1 MSENVTDF
9 EQKINN
15 INVCLKTG
23 NVAAEDADCIVV
35 PEFRDGA
42 SGGGVGYA
50 IETAGM
56 GAGLEAYGKVAQEG
70 FLKDGDAIITESGK
84 PDVKLAHVVTV
95 SAREDSQFEVVNRS
109 VLKTLET
116 ANEVGIKRIALPEI
130 GTGII
135 GSLTQEQSAKAIFN
149 AVYEFSKNNPSSSV
163 EEVSFVVYRSSTE
176 PAKRVLTDKSYIGIM
191 TEEKGNK
198 SLDLEEFVE
207 GLGNHGVRKK
217 AKSPTREEILQD
229 PEARK
234 ITGFKMTKL
243 FFAETPEAVD
253 AYIEAG
259 VDINHQ
265 DISKETALDWTIN
278 RIVRDINTYE
288 DSDNKGAVLQ
298 MSLKGGKCSEESL
311 EQLKDKDPE
320 FCSKVIEVMKGREKL
335 QDLSTKTV
343 TDTQYPVSG
352 HTDEN
357 EEKIVEALGRL
368 AGKIASKGD
377 KPRSSSGRDIYS
389 YPPDYDF
396 RREEMMKKLRENMP
410 KKKREKEIPLQ
421 INQPKN
427 LTLLTG
433 DKHVPLHGLDNAET
447 LHIHLNRETLDAPS
461 ETLAHELRHAKNK
474 LQGKI
479 RVDIPIAG
487 GKDRQ
492 SFTWNEG
499 EAPEAVATRIK
510 RRQLLDKAAYV
521 GKVGP
526 EKRVEDICA
535 AMVKVANEPML
546 GSSTGKASKGSY
558 MGYEFV
564 VDKGAKMEDALFA
577 WKEQA
582 LMPRLLKQIEEKP
595 EYYPEEYAH
604 RLESYDDKTKIDS
617 SADSYYDAAMA
628 EILVT
633 KYPEYADKLTMLQL
647 LNALSKTEYKTDIS
661 EKLLAELNKSAEK
674 FAKGAETFPPTLE
687 NIVTLNKQ
695 REELDSL
702 LSGKFGYDAYEGGTL
717 KADFEK
723 RVGEVEL
730 KMLRELK
737 PENLQFVS
745 DNQLAEGIKIAARHK
760 DAGDFEKMFTNEL
773 IKNRLAKGKIFDPRD
788 PK

>member
-42 SGGGVGYA
+42 SGSGVGYA

-56 GAGLEAYGKVAQEG
+56 GAGLEAYEKVAQEG

-95 SAREDSQFEVVNRS
+95 SAGEDSQFEVVNRS

-191 TEEKGNK
+191 TAEKGNK

-298 MSLKGGKCSEESL
+298 MVLKGGKCSEESL

-377 KPRSSSGRDIYS
+377 K
-389 YPPDYDF
+389 
-396 RREEMMKKLRENMP
+396 
-410 KKKREKEIPLQ
+410 
-421 INQPKN
+421 
-427 LTLLTG
+427 
-433 DKHVPLHGLDNAET
+433 HVPLHEFDKVKVPTHEKAHTENQQPIFHKEAKELGIKPRLKIKRIWGPRAEVYDEKEVAQK
-447 LHIHLNRETLDAPS
+447 RQ
-461 ETLAHELRHAKNK
+461 ELRRKDLLNK
-474 LQGKI
+474 ATLVEIDFGANTSWSS
-479 RVDIPIAG
+479 RVDTLCKKMEEEAKSGPVKAE
-487 GKDRQ
+487 D
-492 SFTWNEG
+492 G
-499 EAPEAVATRIK
+499 ER
-510 RRQLLDKAAYV
+510 
-521 GKVGP
+521 
-526 EKRVEDICA
+526 
-535 AMVKVANEPML
+535 M
-546 GSSTGKASKGSY
+546 
-558 MGYEFV
+558 FV
-564 VDKGAKMEDALFA
+564 VEEKSNLYQILQA

-582 LMPRLLKQIEEKP
+582 YKPWLEERRQNGVPVDGMLDFLDMHDRETRIENSVT
-595 EYYPEEYAH
+595 AFMQ
-604 RLESYDDKTKIDS
+604 
-617 SADSYYDAAMA
+617 AAMV
-628 EILVT
+628 EQIIEHN
-633 KYPEYADKLTMLQL
+633 PERADKITMLQL
-647 LNALSKTEYKTDIS
+647 LNAYCMTEYKTDIA

-674 FAKGAETFPPTLE
+674 FAKGADAFPPTLE

-695 REELDSL
+695 REALNFL
-702 LSGKFGYDAYEGGTL
+702 LSGKFAYDDRKGGTL

-730 KMLRELK
+730 KMLKELK
-737 PENLQFVS
+737 PEDLAEVS
-745 DNQLAEGIKIAARHK
+745 DNVIFEGRKIADKHK
-760 DAGDFEKMFTNEL
+760 DAGDFGKLFSDEVMK
-773 IKNRLAKGKIFDPRD
+773 RLSQGKVFDPRD

>member
-56 GAGLEAYGKVAQEG
+56 GAGLEAYEKVAQEG

-191 TEEKGNK
+191 TAEKSNK

-243 FFAETPEAVD
+243 FYAETREAVD

-259 VDINHQ
+259 VDINHP
-265 DISKETALDWTIN
+265 DMDNETALDWCID
-278 RIVRDINTYE
+278 RVVRGINTYE

-298 MSLKGGKCSEESL
+298 MALKGGKCSELSL
-311 EQLKDKDPE
+311 DELKAKDPE
-320 FCSKVIEVMKGREKL
+320 LHTRVVSVMKTRERLHELGAKI
-335 QDLSTKTV
+335 V
-343 TDTQYPVSG
+343 TDTKYPLSG
-352 HTDEN
+352 HTDN
-357 EEKIVEALGRL
+357 PL
-368 AGKIASKGD
+368 
-377 KPRSSSGRDIYS
+377 
-389 YPPDYDF
+389 
-396 RREEMMKKLRENMP
+396 KKV
-410 KKKREKEIPLQ
+410 
-421 INQPKN
+421 NQPEN
-427 LTLLTG
+427 LTLIKDGT
-433 DKHVPLHGLDNAET
+433 KHEIL
-447 LHIHLNRETLDAPS
+447 
-461 ETLAHELRHAKNK
+461 HELPTHEEIHRRNQRAFVMEPGVKPTIEKPTPRYKQDNSSRIAEVAKQAK
-474 LQGKI
+474 LIGLMKEAITINRTQGTDVLSIDELCRQMVEAATTSPVKA
-479 RVDIPIAG
+479 VD
-487 GKDRQ
+487 
-492 SFTWNEG
+492 E
-499 EAPEAVATRIK
+499 
-510 RRQLLDKAAYV
+510 
-521 GKVGP
+521 
-526 EKRVEDICA
+526 
-535 AMVKVANEPML
+535 
-546 GSSTGKASKGSY
+546 
-558 MGYEFV
+558 EFMFV
-564 VDKGAKMEDALFA
+564 IEKGANLWEALSA

-582 LMPRLLKQIEEKP
+582 LKPKIHKQIKEKP
-595 EYYPEEYAH
+595 KKYPAVYVN
-604 RLESYDDKTKIDS
+604 RLETNNDRTKIDCTS
-617 SADSYYDAAMA
+617 DSFYDAAMT
-628 EILVT
+628 ELLVT
-633 KYPEYADKLTMLQL
+633 KYPEHADKITLLQL
-647 LNALSKTEYKTDIS
+647 INAYDKAEIGSVGQAKINEQMDASTKKYMSGEEVFPLTLQNVVTFNENNSILLLSSAVNIS
-661 EKLLAELNKSAEK
+661 AHDLEKRT
-674 FAKGAETFPPTLE
+674 AET
-687 NIVTLNKQ
+687 
-695 REELDSL
+695 
-702 LSGKFGYDAYEGGTL
+702 
-717 KADFEK
+717 
-723 RVGEVEL
+723 EL
-730 KMLRELK
+730 KMLKSLQ
-737 PENLQFVS
+737 PEDLEFVS
-745 DNQLAEGIKIAARHK
+745 DRLISEGSKIAEKHK
-760 DAGDFEKMFTNEL
+760 DAGDFDKLFAKE
-773 IKNRLAKGKIFDPRD
+773 IKSRLAQGKIFDPRD
-788 PK
+788 PKD

>member
-42 SGGGVGYA
+42 SGSGVGYA

-56 GAGLEAYGKVAQEG
+56 GAGLEAYEKVAQEG

-95 SAREDSQFEVVNRS
+95 SAGEDSQFEVVNRS

-191 TEEKGNK
+191 TAEKGNK

-298 MSLKGGKCSEESL
+298 MVLKGGKCSEESL

-410 KKKREKEIPLQ
+410 KKKGEKEIPLQ
-421 INQPKN
+421 INQPNN

-433 DKHVPLHGLDNAET
+433 DKHVPLHEFDKVKVPTHEKAHTENQQPIFHKEAKELGIKPRLKIKRIWGPRAEVYDEKEVAQK
-447 LHIHLNRETLDAPS
+447 RQ
-461 ETLAHELRHAKNK
+461 ELRRKDLLNK
-474 LQGKI
+474 ATLVEIDFGANTSWSS
-479 RVDIPIAG
+479 RVDTLCKKMEEEAKSGPVKAE
-487 GKDRQ
+487 D
-492 SFTWNEG
+492 G
-499 EAPEAVATRIK
+499 ER
-510 RRQLLDKAAYV
+510 
-521 GKVGP
+521 
-526 EKRVEDICA
+526 
-535 AMVKVANEPML
+535 M
-546 GSSTGKASKGSY
+546 
-558 MGYEFV
+558 FV
-564 VDKGAKMEDALFA
+564 VEEKSNLYQILQA

-582 LMPRLLKQIEEKP
+582 YKPWLEERRQNGVPVDGMLDFLDMHDRETRIENSVT
-595 EYYPEEYAH
+595 AFMQ
-604 RLESYDDKTKIDS
+604 
-617 SADSYYDAAMA
+617 AAMV
-628 EILVT
+628 EQIIEHN
-633 KYPEYADKLTMLQL
+633 PERADKITMLQL
-647 LNALSKTEYKTDIS
+647 LNAYCMTEYKTDIA

-674 FAKGAETFPPTLE
+674 FAKGADAFPPTLE

-695 REELDSL
+695 REALNFL
-702 LSGKFGYDAYEGGTL
+702 LSGKFAYDDRKGGTL

-730 KMLRELK
+730 KMLKELK
-737 PENLQFVS
+737 PEDLAEVS
-745 DNQLAEGIKIAARHK
+745 DNVIFEGRKIADKHK
-760 DAGDFEKMFTNEL
+760 DAGDFGKLFSDEVMK
-773 IKNRLAKGKIFDPRD
+773 RLSQGKVFDPRD

>member
-56 GAGLEAYGKVAQEG
+56 GAGLEAYEKVAQEG

-191 TEEKGNK
+191 TAEKGNK

-298 MSLKGGKCSEESL
+298 MALKGGKCSEESL

-433 DKHVPLHGLDNAET
+433 DKHNALHGLDNAET
-447 LHIHLNRETLDAPS
+447 LHIHLNRETLDASS
-461 ETLAHELRHAKNK
+461 ETLMHELQHAKNK

-479 RVDIPIAG
+479 RVDIPTAG

-582 LMPRLLKQIEEKP
+582 LMPRLLEQIKQQPEKN
-595 EYYPEEYAH
+595 YPERYAH
-604 RLESYDDKTKIDS
+604 RLSLTDDNTIIDS

-628 EILVT
+628 EILIT
-633 KYPEYADKLTMLQL
+633 KYPEHADKLTMLQL
-647 LNALSKTEYKTDIS
+647 LNAYEKSGKQNTNTIGNVLRNITKKYVYKV
-661 EKLLAELNKSAEK
+661 EEK
-674 FAKGAETFPPTLE
+674 FPQTLE
-687 NIVTLNKQ
+687 NVITLNMNKNKLASASAFTSSED
-695 REELDSL
+695 RFALML
-702 LSGKFGYDAYEGGTL
+702 RI
-717 KADFEK
+717 ADT
-723 RVGEVEL
+723 EL
-730 KMLRELK
+730 KMLRDLK
-737 PENLQFVS
+737 PEDLQFVS

-773 IKNRLAKGKIFDPRD
+773 IKNRLAKGKIFDPRN